1 MTRWAMGCPRP
12 RSFARRQLSSAAVGA
27 VATRWPRRAARTPR
41 SSTKRWPWPAPRSS
55 RRSPEPMRV
64 LALDHGTARIGC
76 AISDPSGTLATPL
89 PVIEPPQARAVADLV
104 EKHDVERVVV
114 GLPLHL
120 SGEEGSQ
127 AALARSFC
135 VELEAI
141 LDVPVETYDER
152 LTTRMADVSKREGA
166 TAAPDS
172 LAAAHLLQAYLAGR
186 AAIEEGEDE

>member
-1 MTRWAMGCPRP
+1 
-12 RSFARRQLSSAAVGA
+12 
-27 VATRWPRRAARTPR
+27 
-41 SSTKRWPWPAPRSS
+41 
-55 RRSPEPMRV
+55 MRV

-89 PVIEPPQARAVADLV
+89 PVIEPPEPRSVAELV
-104 EKHDVERVVV
+104 TKYEVECVVV

-127 AALARSFC
+127 AALTRTFC
-135 VELEAI
+135 TELEAMI
-141 LDVPVETYDER
+141 EIPVETYDER
-152 LTTRMADVSKREGA
+152 LTTRMAEASKREGA

-186 AAIEEGEDE
+186 AAIEERNDE

>member
-1 MTRWAMGCPRP
+1 
-12 RSFARRQLSSAAVGA
+12 
-27 VATRWPRRAARTPR
+27 
-41 SSTKRWPWPAPRSS
+41 
-55 RRSPEPMRV
+55 V

-104 EKHDVERVVV
+104 DTYEVERVVV

-127 AALARSFC
+127 AALVRSFC
-135 VELEAI
+135 TELEAI
-141 LDVPVETYDER
+141 LEIPVETYDER
-152 LTTRMADVSKREGA
+152 LTTRMADASKRAGA

-186 AAIEEGEDE
+186 AAIEEGEDD